1 MDNLIGKRLDGL
13 YEVQELIGSGGMA
26 NVYKAVMRGQNGPGP
41 AGTVVA
47 VKVLRQEYMHD
58 PDLVRRFKNESK
70 AISLLNHP
78 NIVKVILG

>member
-26 NVYKAVMRGQNGPGP
+26 NVYKAVMRGQNGPVP

-47 VKVLRQEYMHD
+47 VKVLRAEYMHR
-58 PDLVRRFKNESK
+58 PDLVRRLKTNPRPS
-70 AISLLNHP
+70 HC
-78 NIVKVILG
+78 

>member
-26 NVYKAVMRGQNGPGP
+26 NVYKAVMRGQNGPVP

-58 PDLVRRFKNESK
+58 L
-70 AISLLNHP
+70 
-78 NIVKVILG
+78 ILCAALKTNPRLSRC

>member
-26 NVYKAVMRGQNGPGP
+26 NVYKAVMRGQNGPVP

-47 VKVLRQEYMHD
+47 VKVLRRSICTTRTLCAALKTNPRPSHC
-58 PDLVRRFKNESK
+58 
-70 AISLLNHP
+70 
-78 NIVKVILG
+78 

>member
-26 NVYKAVMRGQNGPGP
+26 NVYKAVMRGQNGPVP

-47 VKVLRQEYMHD
+47 VKVLRQEYMTT
-58 PDLVRRFKNESK
+58 R
-70 AISLLNHP
+70 
-78 NIVKVILG
+78 ILCAALKTNPRPSPC